1 MERQTQEAASTMKV
15 LVADDDPD
23 MRELVA
29 TTLRADGYDVRE
41 AADGNELLE
50 RLEQAFDDPG
60 IRPDVVLTDVMMPGL
75 SGLGVLEA
83 LRRAQLHFP
92 VVLMTVLKDPS
103 VHIVAKRLGA
113 VGVLGKP
120 FDVDDLRT
128 AILNACVA
136 YAKLPH

>member
-1 MERQTQEAASTMKV
+1 MEPNTHEAASTMKV